1 MATTANTPEKGD
13 DSENDITPEELN
25 LLDNSIDNIDEGDD
39 GNLKKSALDNTD
51 EDGELLN
58 EGSMADDIS
67 GEDLDVP
74 GAEDDDNM
82 EEIGEEDEENN
93 GYSDADTD

>member
-1 MATTANTPEKGD
+1 MDANI
-13 DSENDITPEELN
+13 SPEERS
-25 LLDNSIDNIDEGDD
+25 LLDESIENSMTEDNME
-39 GNLKKSALDNTD
+39 LKRSAVDTTD

-58 EGSMADDIS
+58 ENSSSFDVS

-74 GAEDDDNM
+74 GSEDDDAN

-93 GYSDADTD
+93 SYSLPDQ

>member
-1 MATTANTPEKGD
+1 MADKKNTPEEM
-13 DSENDITPEELN
+13 DSNISPEERS
-25 LLDNSIDNIDEGDD
+25 LLDESIENSMTQDNLE
-39 GNLKKSALDNTD
+39 LKRSSVDSTD

-58 EGSMADDIS
+58 ENSTSFDVS

-74 GAEDDDNM
+74 GSEDDDAN

-93 GYSDADTD
+93 SYSLPDQ

>member
-1 MATTANTPEKGD
+1 MTVKKNNPEDMDANI
-13 DSENDITPEELN
+13 SPEERS
-25 LLDNSIDNIDEGDD
+25 LLDESIENSMTEDNME
-39 GNLKKSALDNTD
+39 LKRSAVDTTD

-58 EGSMADDIS
+58 ENSSSFDVS

-74 GAEDDDNM
+74 GSEDDDAN

-93 GYSDADTD
+93 SYSLPDQ